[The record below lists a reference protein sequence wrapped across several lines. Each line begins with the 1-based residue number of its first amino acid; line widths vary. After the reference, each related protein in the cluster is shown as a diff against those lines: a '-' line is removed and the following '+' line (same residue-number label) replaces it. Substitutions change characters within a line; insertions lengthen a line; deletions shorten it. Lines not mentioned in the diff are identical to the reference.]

1 MTNLP
6 REGIRLLLED
16 VKYVSLP
23 SDSSEGQRT
32 LIEKGDILISI
43 TAELGKIA
51 YVAESLGEAY
61 VNQHVALVRIAS
73 SDADSKFIAHYLSS
87 RKQRNRWNVIGD
99 AGAKAGLNLKAI
111 GEFPI
116 LLPPLPE
123 QRAIADTLS
132 TWDAAIEKTERLI
145 AAKERWISGFG
156 KQLFRRGRENSRLG
170 WKTVALHEVLHEH
183 GDVSTGNESVYSVSV
198 HKGLVDQIEHLG
210 RSFAAANT
218 SNYNRV
224 HFGDVVYTKSPT
236 GDFPLGIF
244 KQSTVDND
252 VIVSPLYGVFT
263 PQTFEL
269 GVILDFFFS
278 SPVNAKNYLNP
289 LIQKGA
295 KNTISITN
303 TTFLRGQICLPMD
316 LGEQKK
322 MCDLIQAT
330 RNEMRTLQSIL
341 DKLKLQKRGLMQ
353 KLLTGTWRVPV
364 RHKVAS

>member
-1 MTNLP
+1 MKTTQIQNCLI
-6 REGIRLLLED
+6 REED
-16 VKYVSLP
+16 VDEWITEEGLAKSSAKLYPVGTLLMAMYGQGKTRGQVGVLGLNATINQACAAIELDNEQVNRDFVFQQLLHKY
-23 SDSSEGQRT
+23 EHIRT
-32 LIEKGDILISI
+32 LSNVGGQD
-43 TAELGKIA
+43 
-51 YVAESLGEAY
+51 
-61 VNQHVALVRIAS
+61 N
-73 SDADSKFIAHYLSS
+73 LS
-87 RKQRNRWNVIGD
+87 
-99 AGAKAGLNLKAI
+99 AGLLREI
-111 GEFPI
+111 DI
-116 LLPPLPE
+116 SLPPLPE
-123 QRAIADTLS
+123 QKAIADTLS

-156 KQLFRRGRENSRLG
+156 KHLFRRGRENSSSG

-198 HKGLVDQIEHLG
+198 HKGLIDQIEHLG

-244 KQSTVDND
+244 KQSTVEKD

-295 KNTISITN
+295 KNTINITN

-316 LGEQKK
+316 PGEQKK

-364 RHKVAS
+364 RNKVAT

>member
-1 MTNLP
+1 VGDFVIAM
-6 REGIRLLLED
+6 D
-16 VKYVSLP
+16 
-23 SDSSEGQRT
+23 RT
-32 LIEKGDILISI
+32 WVNSGLKASSI
-43 TAELGKIA
+43 TECDVPSLLVQR
-51 YVAESLGEAY
+51 VA
-61 VNQHVALVRIAS
+61 RIRCL
-73 SDADSKFIAHYLSS
+73 DDLHNGYLSS
-87 RKQRNRWNVIGD
+87 LIRSHRFEQYVKGVQTET
-99 AGAKAGLNLKAI
+99 AI
-111 GEFPI
+111 PHISPDQIRE
-116 LLPPLPE
+116 LSVSLPPLPE
-123 QRAIADTLS
+123 QKAIADTLS
-132 TWDAAIEKTERLI
+132 TWDAAIEMTERLI
-145 AAKERWISGFG
+145 ASKERWISGFG
-156 KQLFRRGRENSRLG
+156 KQLFRRGRENSSSG

-244 KQSTVDND
+244 KQSTVDMD

-295 KNTISITN
+295 KNTINITN

-316 LGEQKK
+316 PGEQKK

-330 RNEMRTLQSIL
+330 RDEILTLQSIL

-364 RHKVAS
+364 RNKVAS